1 MPPAKRRPKPK
12 PIPRLSTVRAPSV
25 SADLDTG
32 TIKLQGKGISAKVEA
47 AVTNLQLESRIDGSG
62 TLTLVV
68 YDDAKTLLRS
78 QLLSNMV
85 TMDFDGVNW
94 TMVKMAAGES
104 DVTLTFEETAVSL
117 LRLYKNGK
125 KADRN
130 STTRAQFVRSMITE
144 VKEARIPY
152 RIPEVNT
159 KQKVAAGA
167 TPMSRLSL
175 WRQSP

>member
-1 MPPAKRRPKPK
+1 MPPAKRRSHPKLPK
-12 PIPRLSTVRAPSV
+12 RLSTVRRPSV
-25 SADLDTG
+25 IADLDPG
-32 TIKLQGKGISAKVEA
+32 TIKLQGKGVSAKVQA

-68 YDDAKTLLRS
+68 YDNAKTLLRS
-78 QLLSNMV
+78 QLLTNLV

-94 TMVKMAAGES
+94 TMVKLAAGES

-117 LRLYKNGK
+117 LRLYKKGK
-125 KADRN
+125 KADRTT
-130 STTRAQFVRSMITE
+130 TTRAQFVRSMITE

-167 TPMSRLSL
+167 TPMTRMSL